1 MLCDRVKTRN
11 PGTVPIFVST
21 KMGLSPLT
29 RLAGLGGLTLLVGV
43 LGGCGPELSKSE
55 LGDVQFDVPKVAGA
69 DKPYP
74 MPKLGTADEKND
86 EHLRRPI
93 PHSTVLG
100 GAKRS

>member
-1 MLCDRVKTRN
+1 MRPCEDSQSRDCPDFRVN
-11 PGTVPIFVST
+11 ENGTVP
-21 KMGLSPLT
+21 L